1 MAVAS
6 RVRSI
11 VAVSI
16 MAGMFVLPAV
26 PPAGAANPCDPLVNN
41 VKTNTLRLKVNG
53 VPVVEYH
60 VTVGWCTA
68 PNKSVAARVYS
79 PRRST
84 GHRVTTAGLM
94 AGWRFDRVLDEQRS
108 YYTYKNVQYGGYSV
122 KTRVNF
128 LRCTIVIV
136 SVCTN
141 KSGWLNTYVRYD
153 RTSAAARGWN

>member
-11 VAVSI
+11 VAVSVVV
-16 MAGMFVLPAV
+16 GVLVLPAA
-26 PPAGAANPCDPLVNN
+26 PPARAASRCDPLVNN

-53 VPVVEYH
+53 VPVLEYH

-84 GHRVTTAGLM
+84 GHRVTTAGLIG
-94 AGWRFDRVLDEQRS
+94 GWRFDRVLDEQRG
-108 YYTYKNVQYGGYSV
+108 YFTYRNVQYGGYYV
-122 KTRVNF
+122 KNRVNF
-128 LRCTIVIV
+128 IRCTIVIV
-136 SVCTN
+136 SVCN
-141 KSGWLNTYVRYD
+141 SKAGWLNTYVRYD
-153 RTSAAARGWN
+153 RTSTAARGWD